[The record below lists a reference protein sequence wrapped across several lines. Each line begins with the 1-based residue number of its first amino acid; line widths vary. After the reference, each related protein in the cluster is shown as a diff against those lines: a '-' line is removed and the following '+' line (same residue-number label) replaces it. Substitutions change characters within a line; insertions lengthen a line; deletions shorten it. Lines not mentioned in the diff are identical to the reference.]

1 MKIPLAWLQLSRETI
16 RLLVAL
22 AGIGFADLLIFLQ
35 QGFQAA
41 LFESTT
47 RFHQK
52 LFADLILI
60 HPQSEALHNLKSFS
74 RRRLYQAPSF
84 EEVESVTPMYLA
96 PGYWKNPQ
104 NSRIRILFLFGFN
117 PAKPILDIAEVNQNL
132 DLLKLPNVVLFDA
145 ASRPEFGPIKT
156 EFEQGKTVKTELN
169 SHQVKVGGLFELGTS
184 FSMDGSVLVSDSTFI
199 DILPERNLD
208 EIDLGLI
215 TLKAGTEPE
224 AVKKKLEVQFGKEVQ
239 VFTPQEFIELEQEY
253 WAKTTPIGFIFAVG
267 STMGLVVGA
276 VIVYQILYADISDHL
291 PEYATLKAMGYNDT
305 YLLTV
310 VFQEALI
317 LAIIGYLPGFGISLG
332 LYSLIKAGTQ
342 LPMAMNLGRA
352 MMVFVLTVLMCFCSG
367 AIAVRRLNDAD
378 PADIF

>member
-1 MKIPLAWLQLSRETI
+1 MKIPLAWLQLSREPT

-22 AGIGFADLLIFLQ
+22 AGVCFANLLILLQ
-35 QGFQAA
+35 QGFQDA
-41 LFESTT
+41 LFTSTT

-52 LFADLILI
+52 LLADLIVI
-60 HPQSEALHNLKSFS
+60 HPQSEALHVLKPFS
-74 RRRLYQAPSF
+74 QRRLYQVPSL
-84 EEVESVTPMYLA
+84 EEIESVAPLYLG
-96 PGYWKNPQ
+96 PGYWKNPYNRQ
-104 NSRIRILFLFGFN
+104 TRLLYLFGLN

-132 DLLKLPNVVLFDA
+132 DLLKVPNLVLFDA

-156 EFEQGKTVKTELN
+156 EFEQGKIIKTELN
-169 SHQVKVGGLFELGTS
+169 SHQVKVGGLFKLGTS
-184 FSMDGSVLVSDSTFI
+184 FGMDGSVLVSDSNFVRM
-199 DILPERNLD
+199 LPQRNLE

-215 TLKAGTEPE
+215 RLRSGTNPERVKTKLKAKFGR
-224 AVKKKLEVQFGKEVQ
+224 EVRVL
-239 VFTPQEFIELEQEY
+239 TRQEFIELEKKF

-267 STMGLVVGA
+267 STMGIIVGS

-291 PEYATLKAMGYNDT
+291 SEYATLKAMGYTDT

-317 LAIIGYLPGFGISLG
+317 LAVIGYLPGFGISLG

-352 MMVFVLTVLMCFCSG
+352 IMVLLLTVLMCFCSG
-367 AIAVRRLNDAD
+367 AIAVKRLGDAD